1 MSVESKIRD
10 FLKKGKEIEESLQLA
25 EEVNELEEK
34 AAAEN
39 LKPNATPGDSTN
51 PTQGSSNPNPEMQ
64 DLSGTGDKHGGLTSP
79 IGKAASAKLSKM
91 GELENQGAGQAPNYE
106 GGEDTA
112 SVVAQPSSKGNVH
125 QEEVDEIDPF
135 SGDVISEDEEVVAEE
150 ETEEETEEEVEV
162 VAEEEEVESEEESD
176 ESTEETLFEADIQT
190 LFADEEHLS
199 EGFKVKAAELF
210 ETVVTAR
217 LANEIETIQTELA
230 EEAAAETEKFK
241 TDMVEKIDSYLNYV
255 AENWMKENEL
265 AIERG
270 LRTEITEDFIKSL
283 KTVFQEHYI
292 EVPEEKY
299 DVLDE
304 MQNEIEALKGKLNEQ
319 IEATVDLKGQNE
331 AMLRQKAIAEASED
345 LTMTE
350 SEKLASLLEDVEFGD
365 SEIFAE
371 KVAVVK
377 ETYFPKQG
385 ASDIS
390 EDKLTDTVD
399 SNFLDE
405 GNYINKYAQAIS
417 KQIKK

>member
-1 MSVESKIRD
+1 MN
-10 FLKKGKEIEESLQLA
+10 SL
-25 EEVNELEEK
+25 
-34 AAAEN
+34 
-39 LKPNATPGDSTN
+39 
-51 PTQGSSNPNPEMQ
+51 
-64 DLSGTGDKHGGLTSP
+64 
-79 IGKAASAKLSKM
+79 
-91 GELENQGAGQAPNYE
+91 
-106 GGEDTA
+106 
-112 SVVAQPSSKGNVH
+112 
-125 QEEVDEIDPF
+125 
-135 SGDVISEDEEVVAEE
+135 
-150 ETEEETEEEVEV
+150 
-162 VAEEEEVESEEESD
+162 
-176 ESTEETLFEADIQT
+176 
-190 LFADEEHLS
+190 
-199 EGFKVKAAELF
+199 
-210 ETVVTAR
+210 
-217 LANEIETIQTELA
+217 
-230 EEAAAETEKFK
+230 
-241 TDMVEKIDSYLNYV
+241 
-255 AENWMKENEL
+255 
-265 AIERG
+265 IERG

-304 MQNEIEALKGKLNEQ
+304 MQNEIESLKGKLNEQ
-319 IEATVDLKGQNE
+319 IEVTVDLKGQNE
-331 AMLRQKAIAEASED
+331 TMLRQKAIAEASED

-405 GNYINKYAQAIS
+405 GNYINKYAQTIS

>member
-51 PTQGSSNPNPEMQ
+51 PTQGNSNPNPEMQ

-79 IGKAASAKLSKM
+79 IGKAAAAKLSKM
-91 GELENQGAGQAPNYE
+91 GELENQGAGKAPNYE

-112 SVVAQPSSKGNVH
+112 SVVAQASSKGNVH
-125 QEEVDEIDPF
+125 QEEKIEEIDVF
-135 SGDVISEDEEVVAEE
+135 SGEAIAKDEEVIA
-150 ETEEETEEEVEV
+150 EEETEEEVEV

-217 LANEIETIQTELA
+217 LANEIESIQNELA

-241 TDMVEKIDSYLNYV
+241 SDMVEKIDSYLNYV

-283 KTVFQEHYI
+283 KVVFQEHYI

-304 MQNEIEALKGKLNEQ
+304 MQTEIEALKGKLNEQ

-331 AMLRQKAIAEASED
+331 TMLRQKAIAEASED

-350 SEKLASLLEDVEFGD
+350 SEKLASLLDDVEFGD
-365 SEIFAE
+365 SEIFAD
-371 KVAVVK
+371 KIAIVK

-385 ASDIS
+385 ASEVS
-390 EDKLTDTVD
+390 EEKLTDTVD
-399 SNFLDE
+399 SKFLDE

-417 KQIKK
+417 NQIKK

>member
-51 PTQGSSNPNPEMQ
+51 PTQGSSNANPEMQ

-79 IGKAASAKLSKM
+79 IGKAAAAKLSKM
-91 GELENQGAGQAPNYE
+91 GELQNQGAGQAPNYE

-135 SGDVISEDEEVVAEE
+135 SGDVINEDEESVE
-150 ETEEETEEEVEV
+150 EEEVEV
-162 VAEEEEVESEEESD
+162 VAEEEEVAEVESEEESD
-176 ESTEETLFEADIQT
+176 ESSEETLFEADIQT

-217 LANEIETIQTELA
+217 LANEIESIQTELA
-230 EEAAAETEKFK
+230 EEAAAETAKFK
-241 TDMVEKIDSYLNYV
+241 EDMVEKVDQYLNYV

-283 KTVFQEHYI
+283 QVVFKEHYI

-299 DVLDE
+299 DVLGE
-304 MQNEIEALKGKLNEQ
+304 MEQQIEELKGKLNEQ

-331 AMLRQKAIAEASED
+331 TMLRQKVIAEASED
-345 LTMTE
+345 LTLTE
-350 SEKLASLLEDVEFGD
+350 AEKLTSLLADVEFGD

-385 ASDIS
+385 ASAIS
-390 EDKLTDTVD
+390 EEKLTDTVD
-399 SNFLDE
+399 SSFLDE
-405 GNYINKYAQAIS
+405 TSSINKYAQAIS

>member
-34 AAAEN
+34 AAADN
-39 LKPNATPGDSTN
+39 LKPNATAGDSTN
-51 PTQGSSNPNPEMQ
+51 PTQGNSNPNPEMQ
-64 DLSGTGDKHGGLTSP
+64 DLSGTGDKHGGLTSE
-79 IGKAASAKLSKM
+79 IGKAAAAKM
-91 GELENQGAGQAPNYE
+91 GKAADLTNQGAGQAPNYE
-106 GGEDTA
+106 GGNDTA
-112 SVVAQPSSKGNVH
+112 SVVGQSSSKGNVH
-125 QEEVDEIDPF
+125 QEGVDEIDPF
-135 SGDVISEDEEVVAEE
+135 SGDIINEDEAI
-150 ETEEETEEEVEV
+150 
-162 VAEEEEVESEEESD
+162 EEEEVEIVAEESAEESEEESE
-176 ESTEETLFEADIQT
+176 ESEETLFENDIQT

-199 EGFKVKAAELF
+199 EDFKVKAAELF
-210 ETVVTAR
+210 ETVITAR
-217 LANEIETIQTELA
+217 LANEIEGIQSELA
-230 EEAAAETEKFK
+230 EEAAAETAKFK
-241 TDMVEKIDSYLNYV
+241 EDMVEKVDQYLNYV

-283 KTVFQEHYI
+283 QVVFKEHYI

-299 DVLDE
+299 DVLGEMEQQIDE
-304 MQNEIEALKGKLNEQ
+304 LKGKLNEQ
-319 IEATVDLKGQNE
+319 METTVELKGLNE
-331 AMLRQKAIAEASED
+331 SMLREKVIAEASED
-345 LTMTE
+345 LTLTE
-350 SEKLASLLEDVEFGD
+350 AEKLSSLLADVEFGD

-390 EDKLTDTVD
+390 EEKLTDTVD
-399 SNFLDE
+399 SSFLDE
-405 GNYINKYAQAIS
+405 TSSINKYAQAIS

>member
-39 LKPNATPGDSTN
+39 LKPNATPGDSSM
-51 PTQGSSNPNPEMQ
+51 PAQGSSNPNPEMQ
-64 DLSGTGDKHGGLTSP
+64 DLSGTGDKHGGLTSE
-79 IGKAASAKLSKM
+79 IGKAAAAKM
-91 GELENQGAGQAPNYE
+91 GKAADLTNQGAGQAPNYE
-106 GGEDTA
+106 GGDDTA
-112 SVVAQPSSKGNVH
+112 SVVGQSSSKGNVH
-125 QEEVDEIDPF
+125 QEGFDEVDPF
-135 SGDVISEDEEVVAEE
+135 SGEVINEDEEAVE
-150 ETEEETEEEVEV
+150 EEEVEV
-162 VAEEEEVESEEESD
+162 VAEESAEESEEESE
-176 ESTEETLFEADIQT
+176 ESQESEETLFEADIQT

-217 LANEIETIQTELA
+217 LANEIESIQSELA
-230 EEAAAETEKFK
+230 EEAAAETAKFK
-241 TDMVEKIDSYLNYV
+241 EDMVEKVDQYLNYV

-283 KTVFQEHYI
+283 QVVFKEHYI

-299 DVLDE
+299 DVLGE
-304 MQNEIEALKGKLNEQ
+304 MEQQIEELKGKLNEQ
-319 IEATVDLKGQNE
+319 IEATVELKGLNE
-331 AMLRQKAIAEASED
+331 GMLREKVIAEAAED
-345 LTMTE
+345 LTLTE
-350 SEKLASLLEDVEFGD
+350 AEKLTSLLSDVEFGD

-371 KVAVVK
+371 KVSVVK

-385 ASDIS
+385 AETSD
-390 EDKLTDTVD
+390 EKLTDTVD
-399 SNFLDE
+399 SSFLDE
-405 GNYINKYAQAIS
+405 TSSINKYAQAIS